1 MVMIGAHLDSWHTST
16 GAYRQCCRLLSDDG
30 RKVHVQVPLNVQT
43 KRTIRIALWSG
54 EEQGLLGSHGYGE
67 KHFADINSMQ
77 QLEEYNDFVY
87 FNLDNG
93 TGSIRGL
100 YLEGNEK
107 VSGRF

>member
-1 MVMIGAHLDSWHTST
+1 MAYLNRC
-16 GAYRQCCRLLSDDG
+16 YRQCCRLLSDDG
-30 RKVHVQVPLNVQT
+30 SSAHVQVFECST

-54 EEQGLLGSHGYGE
+54 EEQGLLGSHGYVK

-77 QLEEYNDFVY
+77 QLEEYNEISAY

-100 YLEGNEK
+100 YLEGNESVRSVLK
-107 VSGRF
+107 NG